1 MQPKFTP
8 EDLLQHLYHETTP
21 DQSRAMESCLEADAE
36 LREEFQQL
44 SEAKAALDND
54 GRDRPH
60 FTTLERI
67 RAYAAEK
74 ILHEAH

>member
-8 EDLLQHLYHETTP
+8 EDLISLLYHETSP
-21 DQSRAMESCLEADAE
+21 EQSRAIESCLEADAG
-36 LREEFQQL
+36 LCEEFQQL